1 MIRVLVVEDDPVAAA
16 AHRAYVERV
25 PGFEVVAV
33 VADGRSALRALEQNV
48 PDLVLLDFHLPDMH
62 GLTVCHSMRVA
73 GVRSDV
79 IAVTSVRDLESV
91 RTAVSYGV
99 LQYVIKPFT
108 FRQLRDK
115 LERYAQFAGMVEA
128 GGDAAA
134 QSQVDSV
141 LAALRGVDSSALPSG
156 VAEETLAVVTQALQ
170 GSTTALSAKE
180 VADSCGLSRV
190 TARRYLEH
198 LAEAG
203 LVRRAA
209 RYGSAGRPEV
219 EYVWVRGPTAPG
231 RPRRVTS

>member
-1 MIRVLVVEDDPVAAA
+1 MIRVLVVEDEPVAAA
-16 AHRAYVERV
+16 AHRAYVDRV
-25 PGFEVVAV
+25 PGFEVVGVA
-33 VADGRSALRALEQNV
+33 ADGRSALRAVQQSA

-91 RTAVSYGV
+91 RTAVTYGV

-115 LERYAQFAGMVEA
+115 LERYAQFAGMLQE

-134 QSQVDSV
+134 QSQVDGV
-141 LAALRGVDSSALPSG
+141 FAALRGVDTAALPSG
-156 VAEETLAVVTQALQ
+156 LAEETLAVVTGALQ
-170 GSTTALSAKE
+170 RSATALSARE
-180 VADSCGLSRV
+180 VAVSCSLSRV

-203 LVRRAA
+203 LARRAS
-209 RYGSAGRPEV
+209 RYGGTGRPEV
-219 EYVWVRGPTAPG
+219 EYVWLRGPTTPT
-231 RPRRVTS
+231 RLRR

>member
-1 MIRVLVVEDDPVAAA
+1 MIRVLVVEDEPVAAE

-25 PGFEVVAV
+25 PGFEVVGV
-33 VADGRSALRALEQNV
+33 VGDGRSALRAVQHSA

-108 FRQLRDK
+108 FGQLRDK
-115 LERYAQFAGMVEA
+115 LERYAQFAGMLEA

-134 QSQVDSV
+134 QSQVDGV
-141 LAALRGVDSSALPSG
+141 FAALRGVDSTALPSG
-156 VAEETLAVVTQALQ
+156 LAQETLAAVTGALQ
-170 GSTTALSAKE
+170 RSSVALSARE
-180 VADSCGLSRV
+180 VADLCGLSRV

-198 LAEAG
+198 LAESGSA
-203 LVRRAA
+203 RRAA

-219 EYVWVRGPTAPG
+219 EYVWLRGGGPEQ
-231 RPRRVTS
+231 RP

>member
-1 MIRVLVVEDDPVAAA
+1 VIRVLIVEDEPVAAA

-33 VADGRSALRALEQNV
+33 VGDGRSALRALQQDA

-62 GLTVCHSMRVA
+62 GLAICQAMRAA
-73 GVRSDV
+73 GVRSEV

-91 RTAVSYGV
+91 RRAVSYGV

-115 LERYAQFAGMVEA
+115 LERYAEFAGMLQE

-134 QSQVDSV
+134 QSQVDGV
-141 LAALRGVDSSALPSG
+141 FAALRGVDSTALPSG
-156 VAEETLAVVTQALQ
+156 LAEETLAVVTGALQ
-170 GSTTALSAKE
+170 RSTTALSARE
-180 VADSCGLSRV
+180 VAESCGLSRV

-209 RYGSAGRPEV
+209 RYGGAGRPEV
-219 EYVWVRGPTAPG
+219 QYVWLRGRTTQE
-231 RPRRVTS
+231 RPRP